1 MAEHRLAWFQCTS
14 GVAGDMALGALLD
27 ADADLDEVVAL
38 VQRLD
43 VDGWRLEVEPV
54 LRGGVA
60 ATKAHVHLDRHD
72 HHHRTWK
79 DIRALLDGAALPPRV
94 AARATAVFA
103 LLAEAE
109 GALHRTHPD
118 DVHFHE
124 VGAVDAIVDVV
135 GTCAALEVLDVDAVR
150 CSPVSVGQGTVRAA
164 HGTLPNPAPAVV
176 RVLAAVGAPVHG
188 VDTGV
193 ELTTPTGA
201 ALVAGLVGSAE
212 GFGPLPD
219 LRLERTG
226 FGAGTADPDGVVN
239 ATQVVLGT
247 AATGSV
253 TGSGSFGSA
262 GAGQQVVVLEANV
275 DDATGEVL
283 ADAVA
288 ALLAEGALDAWVT
301 PVVMKK
307 GRPAHVVAALVDP
320 VRAAAVADRLRTAT
334 GSLGVRASTHER
346 WPASRSMA
354 EVEVDGHVVRVK
366 VSTSRVKAEH
376 DDVVAVADA
385 TGRPPLEVAAR
396 AEAAWWSSASERRP

>member
-1 MAEHRLAWFQCTS
+1 MAEVRVAWFHCAS
-14 GVAGDMALGALLD
+14 GVAGDMALGSLLD
-27 ADADLDEVVAL
+27 AGADVAEVTAL
-38 VQRLD
+38 VRRLD
-43 VDGWRLEVEPV
+43 VDGWELEAEPV
-54 LRGGVA
+54 LRCGVA
-60 ATKAHVHLDRHD
+60 ATKAHVHLDRD
-72 HHHRTWK
+72 EHHHRTWK
-79 DIRALLDGAALPPRV
+79 DIRALLDGAGLPDRV
-94 AARATAVFA
+94 AERATAVFSV
-103 LLAEAE
+103 LAEAE

-135 GTCAALEVLDVDAVR
+135 GTCAALEVLGVDVVR
-150 CSPVSVGQGTVRAA
+150 CSPISVGRGTVQAA

-188 VDTGV
+188 IDTPV

-201 ALVAGLVGSAE
+201 ALVAGLVGAAD

-219 LRLERTG
+219 VRLEATG
-226 FGAGTADPDGVVN
+226 FGAGSADPDGVVN
-239 ATQVVLGT
+239 ATQVVLGAVPVET
-247 AATGSV
+247 GAAGA
-253 TGSGSFGSA
+253 FGTT

-301 PVVMKK
+301 SIVMKK
-307 GRPAHVVAALVDP
+307 GRPGHVVAALADP
-320 VRAAAVADRLRTAT
+320 VHAGGVADVLRRAT
-334 GSLGVRASTHER
+334 GTLGVRASTRER
-346 WPASRSMA
+346 WPARRSMA

-366 VSTSRVKAEH
+366 VSASRVKAEH
-376 DDVVAVADA
+376 DDVLAVAAA

-396 AEAAWWSSASERRP
+396 AEAAWWSSVS